1 MAQIVEP
8 EAGID
13 PPSAVEAVVAQM
25 RALIRERK
33 LGVGDVLP
41 SEIELGAMFSASRNT
56 IREAVR
62 TLRAYGM
69 VESRKKVG
77 AILVDGRLGA
87 MTDLFSF
94 AMEISADTFRDIQ
107 GFRRLTEMNLFDVI
121 VGRIDDAG
129 FEALAALNAAMAAT
143 ASVAEASELDY
154 RFHRRLIDAAENR
167 TLSDIYAMLEPVIR
181 RLMEVGKSRREALH
195 AVAVEHA
202 DILLALRQ
210 RDRIAFSYHMNR
222 HLDAGLQF
230 FAVSAKADQQPEPA
244 GRAVREAS

>member
-8 EAGID
+8 EAGTES
-13 PPSAVEAVVAQM
+13 PSAVEAVVMQM

-41 SEIELGAMFSASRNT
+41 TEAELGAMFSTSRNT

-62 TLRAYGM
+62 TLKAYGV

-77 AILVDGRLGA
+77 AIIIDGRLGA

-107 GFRRLTEMNLFDVI
+107 GFRRLTEMNLFNMI
-121 VGRIDDAG
+121 AGRIDDEA
-129 FEALAALNAAMAAT
+129 FEAMAELNTRMAAT
-143 ASVAEASELDY
+143 TSVAEASELDY
-154 RFHRRLIDAAENR
+154 RFHRSLIDAASNR

-181 RLMEVGKSRREALH
+181 RLMEIGKSRREALH
-195 AVAVEHA
+195 AVASEHA
-202 DILLALRQ
+202 DILSALRQ
-210 RDRIAFSYHMNR
+210 RDRIAFTYHMNR

-230 FAVSAKADQQPEPA
+230 FAVK
-244 GRAVREAS
+244 EAS